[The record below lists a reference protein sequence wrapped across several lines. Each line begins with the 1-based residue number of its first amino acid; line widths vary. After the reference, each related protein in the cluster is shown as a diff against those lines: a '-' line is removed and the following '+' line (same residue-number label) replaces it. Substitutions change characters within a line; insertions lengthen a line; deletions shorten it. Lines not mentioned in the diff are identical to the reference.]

1 VELDDGQRAELFL
14 GLGRS
19 LGAGLTA
26 TQALE
31 ALQGI
36 CDGVLDTALDRA
48 ANAVGKGSALTAT
61 LQRQGLATD
70 MDRVLLAAG
79 EASGSVDLV
88 CQRLADRY
96 ARAHARW
103 RQLKGRLMLPGAVL
117 LIGILVLPLPALAAG
132 RLTVSGYVLRAGAAI
147 VTLLAAARLASR
159 AVRRWRTTGTP
170 GWLTRLAR
178 LLPGIATT
186 SRLHQRADASERLSL
201 ALLSGLPAA
210 DALDAMH
217 RVEGNTVRRS
227 DLVQARRTLRAGGG
241 LADALAGA
249 GLLDAPGYAIV
260 SAGEG
265 AGRLDDCLDRVARA
279 SHEALDQRYALL
291 AQWIPVVV
299 YLLVAGTVAAG
310 ILA

>member
-1 VELDDGQRAELFL
+1 
-14 GLGRS
+14 
-19 LGAGLTA
+19 
-26 TQALE
+26 
-31 ALQGI
+31 
-36 CDGVLDTALDRA
+36 
-48 ANAVGKGSALTAT
+48 
-61 LQRQGLATD
+61 
-70 MDRVLLAAG
+70 
-79 EASGSVDLV
+79 
-88 CQRLADRY
+88 
-96 ARAHARW
+96 
-103 RQLKGRLMLPGAVL
+103 MLPGAVL